1 MNYKLQIKSNKFLVI
16 IFFFTILVFFCC
28 FISSASAATLNLS
41 TSQVKFHQGEQF
53 VVEVSVTPN
62 QNENINSFDVS
73 LSYSSNL
80 TFISSEEG
88 SSIAGL
94 WIEKPTNNSRSI
106 NFSGIIPGG
115 FTGLIDP
122 TKSDPLHDQKPGILT
137 RLIFSG
143 NKEGDAMISF
153 NKQDILAND
162 GQGTIL
168 GASSNLLPIHIDN
181 KVLPSVIDTNDTNP
195 PEHFTIL
202 LSNDSIFN
210 GKYAVLF
217 ETKDKESG
225 IDHYEVKEAGSD
237 WKIAVS
243 PYIMENQPPIGVI
256 YVKAVDHNGNSTI
269 EQITPNIS
277 EKTTNLYSKAEIII
291 VILVIIILIT
301 IAIVFIKRKKI
312 SRGII

>member
-1 MNYKLQIKSNKFLVI
+1 MDWLNLLKNMNYKLQIKSNKFLPI
-16 IFFFTILVFFCC
+16 IFFFNIVFFCTC

-41 TSQVKFHQGEQF
+41 TNNQTKFHQGEQF
-53 VVEVSVTPN
+53 AVEVSLTPN
-62 QNENINSFDVS
+62 QNENINSFDIS
-73 LSYSSNL
+73 LSYSTNL

-94 WIEKPTNNSRSI
+94 WIEKPTNHSNSV

-143 NKEGDAMISF
+143 NNEGDAMISF
-153 NKQDILAND
+153 DKQDILAND

-168 GASSNLLPIHIDN
+168 GTSSNLLPLHIDE
-181 KVLPSVIDTNDTNP
+181 KVLPSKIVNNDKIP

-202 LSNDSIFN
+202 LSNDPIFN

-217 ETKDKESG
+217 ETKDKETG
-225 IDHYEVKEAGSD
+225 IDHYESCCKS
-237 WKIAVS
+237 I
-243 PYIMENQPPIGVI
+243 
-256 YVKAVDHNGNSTI
+256 HNSQSATSGD
-269 EQITPNIS
+269 
-277 EKTTNLYSKAEIII
+277 NLCKS
-291 VILVIIILIT
+291 
-301 IAIVFIKRKKI
+301 
-312 SRGII
+312 G

>member
-1 MNYKLQIKSNKFLVI
+1 MRKKLRVKLNKSLPT
-16 IFFFTILVFFCC
+16 IFFFLILFFCGC
-28 FISSASAATLNLS
+28 FISGVSAATLSLS
-41 TSQVKFHQGEQF
+41 ATQTKFHKEEQF

-62 QNENINSFDVS
+62 QNESINSFDLS
-73 LSYSSNL
+73 LSYSPNL
-80 TFISSEEG
+80 TFINSEEG
-88 SSIAGL
+88 SSITGL
-94 WIEKPTNNSRSI
+94 WIEKPTNHSGI
-106 NFSGIIPGG
+106 VNFSGIIPGG

-137 RLIFSG
+137 QLIFSG

-237 WKIAVS
+237 WKVAAS
-243 PYIMENQPPIGVI
+243 PYVLVNQPPAGIV
-256 YVKAVDHNGNSTI
+256 YVKAVDHAGNSTM
-269 EQITPNIS
+269 EQIIPNIPI
-277 EKTTNLYSKAEIII
+277 KTVPMYSKLTILIII
-291 VILVIIILIT
+291 FVIIILIT
-301 IAIVFIKRKKI
+301 ITIVFLKRKKSNVI
-312 SRGII
+312 